1 MVLVNEDLNPKAC
14 IEFEAEIYLLYHA
27 NKISKGFQ
35 VTLHVGNVCQTVII
49 TEMDQVSYFKK
60 GNFFFKVFINF

>member
-1 MVLVNEDLNPKAC
+1 MVLVSENINPKAC

-35 VTLHVGNVCQTVII
+35 VTLHVDNVCQTVAI
-49 TEMDQVSYFKK
+49 TKMDQVRS
-60 GNFFFKVFINF
+60 NSNNSLI

>member
-1 MVLVNEDLNPKAC
+1 MVGEKLDPKAC

-35 VTLHVGNVCQTVII
+35 VTLNVVNVCQIVII
-49 TEMDQVSYFKK
+49 ISKMDQVKK
-60 GNFFFKVFINF
+60 IVVFL

>member
-1 MVLVNEDLNPKAC
+1 MFLILQGMVGEKLDPKAC

-49 TEMDQVSYFKK
+49 TKMDQVKK
-60 GNFFFKVFINF
+60 IVVIFIKS

>member
-1 MVLVNEDLNPKAC
+1 M
-14 IEFEAEIYLLYHA
+14 EFEAEIYLLYHA

-49 TEMDQVSYFKK
+49 TKMDQVKK
-60 GNFFFKVFINF
+60 IVVIFIKS